1 MNKTLKTIAWIC
13 LTLGLLG
20 TTVDAGML
28 VVGRKLVA
36 VRQTAVEDIK
46 NQNLSGNMPN
56 AKNICLAED
65 ADQDGKP
72 DGDCLK
78 QQAPGQFWQFGQ
90 RKQPGQPDQKGI
102 GGSES
107 GKQPFRRNMMRMMR
121 NNMDSPRMAGHGI
134 LLFLFLALGPI
145 LLVVGAVILLVNR
158 EPKKATVKE
167 EKEVN
172 EVKEAK
178 DQKKK

>member
-13 LTLGLLG
+13 LALGLLG
-20 TTVDAGML
+20 TAVDAGML
-28 VVGRKLVA
+28 VYGRNLAA
-36 VRQTAVEDIK
+36 VRQTAIDTMRNAK
-46 NQNLSGNMPN
+46 QSGNVPN
-56 AKNICLAED
+56 AKNTCFAED

-78 QQAPGQFWQFGQ
+78 QQAPGQPGTGQFGF
-90 RKQPGQPDQKGI
+90 
-102 GGSES
+102 GGRILLRDTRL
-107 GKQPFRRNMMRMMR
+107 GMRGGFAGRRMGVR
-121 NNMDSPRMAGHGI
+121 GI
-134 LLFLFLALGPI
+134 LPLFFLALGPI

-158 EPKKATVKE
+158 EPKKAAVKE

-172 EVKEAK
+172 EVK

>member
-13 LTLGLLG
+13 LVLGLMG
-20 TTVDAGML
+20 TVVDAGI
-28 VVGRKLVA
+28 LVA
-36 VRQTAVEDIK
+36 GIKMAAGRQTAIEDIK
-46 NQNLSGNMPN
+46 DQNQTGNMPN
-56 AKNICLAED
+56 AKNICIAKD

-78 QQAPGQFWQFGQ
+78 MQAPGQ
-90 RKQPGQPDQKGI
+90 PGQPGA
-102 GGSES
+102 G
-107 GKQPFRRNMMRMMR
+107 QPFRRAMIQKMR
-121 NNMDSPRMAGHGI
+121 NKMDVRRNNGRGI

-145 LLVVGAVILLVNR
+145 LLVIGAVMLLVNR
-158 EPKKATVKE
+158 EPKKAEVKE
-167 EKEVN
+167 KKEVN